1 MVCISNI
8 GIKRDS
14 FVKLTHPS
22 LIITSIMVYIIV
34 VAISTTPAMGGE
46 LNIGKSIW
54 VKSLEQKQSIPRNQ
68 QVTAT
73 TTISVNLPI
82 IEQNAPVATLVPL
95 IADSSDE
102 SETELNTGTPTPTP
116 IPAQTGSVNI
126 PIVFGALA
134 IILVI
139 ILAWFF
145 VGYLPA
151 KNKE

>member
-1 MVCISNI
+1 M
-8 GIKRDS
+8 
-14 FVKLTHPS
+14 
-22 LIITSIMVYIIV
+22 IIV
-34 VAISTTPAMGGE
+34 AYATTPAVGRE
-46 LNIGKSIW
+46 LKAGVIELKDNR
-54 VKSLEQKQSIPRNQ
+54 VKSQSILSNQ
-68 QVTAT
+68 QAAATVT
-73 TTISVNLPI
+73 IIINLPI
-82 IEQNAPVATLVPL
+82 IEQNAPTTTPVPL
-95 IADSSDE
+95 NVDSPAE

>member
-1 MVCISNI
+1 
-8 GIKRDS
+8 
-14 FVKLTHPS
+14 VKLTHPS
-22 LIITSIMVYIIV
+22 LIITSILVFIIV
-34 VAISTTPAMGGE
+34 VAISTTPAIGGE
-46 LNIGKSIW
+46 LNVGISIQD
-54 VKSLEQKQSIPRNQ
+54 KPLEQKQSIRRYQ

-73 TTISVNLPI
+73 TTIVINLPI
-82 IEQNAPVATLVPL
+82 IEQNAPAATLVPL
-95 IADSSDE
+95 IADSSAE
-102 SETELNTGTPTPTP
+102 SETELNIGTPTPTP

>member
-1 MVCISNI
+1 
-8 GIKRDS
+8 
-14 FVKLTHPS
+14 VKLTQPS
-22 LIITSIMVYIIV
+22 LIITSILVFIII
-34 VAISTTPAMGGE
+34 VAISTTPAIGRE
-46 LNIGKSIW
+46 LNAGISIR
-54 VKSLEQKQSIPRNQ
+54 VEPLGQEQSIRRNQ

-73 TTISVNLPI
+73 TTIIVNLPI
-82 IEQNAPVATLVPL
+82 IEQNAPAATPVPL
-95 IADSSDE
+95 IVDSPAE
-102 SETELNTGTPTPTP
+102 SETELNTGTPAPTP